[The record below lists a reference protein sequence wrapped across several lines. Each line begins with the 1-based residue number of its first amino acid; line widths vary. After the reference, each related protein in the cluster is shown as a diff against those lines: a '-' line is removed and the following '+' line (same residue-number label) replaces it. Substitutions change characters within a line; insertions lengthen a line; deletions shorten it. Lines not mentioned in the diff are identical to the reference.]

1 MTGPAV
7 LLQSV
12 EQTLA
17 CNRYDLLEFSAGI
30 CTKILPTTN
39 DVLPIMN
46 LIKCKK

>member
-17 CNRYDLLEFSAGI
+17 CNRYDLLEFLGGI
-30 CTKILPTTN
+30 CTNFLPTDN
-39 DVLPIMN
+39 DVLPIIN